1 MIKVLHILPGINGGG
16 VGKIVYSYAKHL
28 DKEKITLDVASLN
41 TINGEKPFLYDSFI
55 KNVDHLFLL
64 NRKSYL
70 KRFKE
75 LYNIYKKGK
84 YDIIHCHLE
93 EASFF
98 YLLLAMIMGVKI
110 RIAQTHLTTIPAIFS
125 FAWFKSL
132 FRPLLSIICTHKFAC
147 GKKAAKKLWKNDSN
161 VYILTNAIEIDPFI
175 YNPETRDKT
184 RSLHGLSPNEFIIG
198 TVGRIDTQ
206 KNPFFIL
213 KIIKELK
220 KKQNDFKFLWIGE
233 GEHSIS
239 IKNELKKN
247 GLTNNVIMLGVQN
260 NVHELMMAM
269 DVFVLPSLYEGLPIV
284 GVEAQVS
291 GLPSLFS
298 NTITNEFKLI
308 PTTEFL
314 AIDDPEAWVNKIL
327 SLRQAHLNRLKYAPL
342 IQESI
347 FNIKIAAKAL
357 ETEYQHFI
365 EKQNK

>member
-55 KNVDHLFLL
+55 KSVNHLFLL

-75 LYNIYKKGK
+75 LYNIYKNGK
-84 YDIIHCHLE
+84 YDIVHSHLE

-110 RIAQTHLTTIPAIFS
+110 RIAQTHLTTKPARFS
-125 FAWFKSL
+125 FAWIKSL

-147 GKKAAKKLWKNDSN
+147 GKKAAQKLWKNDPN
-161 VYILTNAIEIDPFI
+161 VHILTNAIEIDPFV
-175 YNPETRDKT
+175 YNHKTRDKI
-184 RSLHGLSPNEFIIG
+184 RSSHGLSPNDFVVG

-213 KIIKELK
+213 KIIQELK

-247 GLTNNVIMLGVQN
+247 ELSSNVMMLGIQN
-260 NVHELMMAM
+260 NINELMMAM
-269 DVFVLPSLYEGLPIV
+269 DVFILPSLYEGLPIV
-284 GVEAQVS
+284 GVESQVS

-298 NTITNEFKLI
+298 DTITNEFKLI

-314 AIDDPEAWVNKIL
+314 AIDNSEAWVNKIL
-327 SLRQAHLNRLKYAPL
+327 SLKQVHPDRLKYASL
-342 IQESI
+342 IQESL
-347 FNIKIAAKAL
+347 FNIKIAAQKL